1 MVDRNVPDA
10 AVGYRAILAIDEN
23 GDTGEVIC
31 NPSPMGEANACLIEA
46 APDLLAALLDALPY
60 VEDVLDNPEQL
71 ACFKPGVVQR
81 HTKAIRAAIA
91 KATRGAP

>member
-31 NPSPMGEANACLIEA
+31 NPSPMGEANSRLIAA
-46 APDLLAALLDALPY
+46 APEMLEALKRIK
-60 VEDVLDNPEQL
+60 ET
-71 ACFKPGVVQR
+71 GVFLG
-81 HTKAIRAAIA
+81 AIAREMMDEAIA
-91 KATRGAP
+91 KATGGAP